1 MNNTSTLFHGSLRAA
16 LAVLIG
22 ALSCLTMAA
31 PAGAPV
37 ATGTAM
43 RSALPSDSIHPLP
56 VALTDQNGN
65 TFRLDTLRGQPM
77 LISMFFTSCQF
88 VCPMLTDAL
97 RDTANKLQPADCE
110 RLKVVMVTFDPAR
123 DSVAVLK
130 RTAIAHSLT
139 DAQWTLARTDEAST
153 RKLAAVL
160 NIQYKPLAD
169 GDFNHTT
176 ALILIDSE
184 GRMVGRSS
192 QLGGADPAFV
202 KLVQAAVQRAPR

>member
-1 MNNTSTLFHGSLRAA
+1 MNHTSTLVHRSLRAA
-16 LAVLIG
+16 LALLIG
-22 ALSCLTMAA
+22 GLSCLTMAA
-31 PAGAPV
+31 PAGVPV
-37 ATGTAM
+37 ATGTALHA
-43 RSALPSDSIHPLP
+43 ALPSDSIYQLP

-65 TFRLDTLRGQPM
+65 AFRLDTLRGQPM

-97 RDTANKLQPADCE
+97 RDTANKLQPLERE

-123 DSVAVLK
+123 DSIAVLK
-130 RTAIAHSLT
+130 RNAIAHSLT

-160 NIQYKPLAD
+160 NIQYKALPD

-184 GRMVGRSS
+184 GRMVGRSA

-202 KLVQAAVQRAPR
+202 KLVKAAVQRAPR